1 MKNIGLYFGT
11 FNPIHVG
18 HLIIANHM
26 VNYGG
31 LDEVWFVVSPKNPF
45 KAKHTLL
52 EDYHRLAMV
61 RVAIENNSNLKAS
74 DIEFGLT
81 KPSFTINT
89 LAHLK
94 EKYPTKNFTLIMGE
108 DNLRGLHKWKNY
120 EEIINNYALFVY
132 PRIEG
137 FAEEEYP
144 LKNHKNVSFFDA
156 PTMNIS
162 SSFIRK
168 SINEKKD
175 VSYLLSE
182 PVFEYLSEMH
192 FYQK

>member
-1 MKNIGLYFGT
+1 
-11 FNPIHVG
+11 
-18 HLIIANHM
+18 
-26 VNYGG
+26 
-31 LDEVWFVVSPKNPF
+31 
-45 KAKHTLL
+45 
-52 EDYHRLAMV
+52 
-61 RVAIENNSNLKAS
+61 
-74 DIEFGLT
+74 
-81 KPSFTINT
+81 
-89 LAHLK
+89 
-94 EKYPTKNFTLIMGE
+94 MGE

-120 EEIINNYALFVY
+120 EEIINDYALFVY

-144 LKNHKNVSFFDA
+144 LKNRKNVSFFDA
-156 PTMNIS
+156 PIMNIS

>member
-108 DNLRGLHKWKNY
+108 DNLRGLRKWKNY

-137 FAEEEYP
+137 FAEEENP

-156 PTMNIS
+156 PIMNIS

>member
-120 EEIINNYALFVY
+120 
-132 PRIEG
+132 
-137 FAEEEYP
+137 
-144 LKNHKNVSFFDA
+144 
-156 PTMNIS
+156 
-162 SSFIRK
+162 
-168 SINEKKD
+168 
-175 VSYLLSE
+175 
-182 PVFEYLSEMH
+182 
-192 FYQK
+192 